1 LAGAIEKAAAS
12 STDNDL
18 ANFTGESPAFLATLH
33 NSIIDS
39 MQGFRLAPA
48 RVRLFVADGEV
59 IGIVPERAP
68 LPVSGN
74 VDEYFLEFLKTG
86 GIRVF
91 TKDQVANATGA
102 AESFFNRSLQ
112 DLAAGSS

>member
-1 LAGAIEKAAAS
+1 MMDQSELQQGINMHEFNYAYDLGLLAKGLLAHTGLDDFALRAPSDPHLRRLAGAIEKAAAS

-48 RVRLFVADGEV
+48 RVRLF
-59 IGIVPERAP
+59 
-68 LPVSGN
+68 
-74 VDEYFLEFLKTG
+74 
-86 GIRVF
+86 
-91 TKDQVANATGA
+91 
-102 AESFFNRSLQ
+102 
-112 DLAAGSS
+112 